1 MDLFI
6 KILVCFLAGAGAGLG
21 TGFAGLSAAA
31 VITPLLITFL
41 GVDTYTAVGIA
52 LASDVLASVIS
63 AYTYKKHGN
72 TDVKNG
78 LILLI
83 AVLSF
88 TIVGSYVASLVSSKV
103 AGNFAIV
110 MTAILGLR
118 FIIFP
123 VKTTKEKSE
132 AVDKKSRIWKSI
144 VFGSL
149 IGFVCGF
156 VGAGGGVLMLVIFT
170 SVLGYDLKTAVGTS
184 VFVMTF
190 TALMGA
196 VSHFAIDGIPDLT
209 ILALCV
215 GFTFIWAR
223 IGARIANKSNA
234 KTLNLVTGILL
245 LTIGIV
251 VMIVNFFF

>member
-1 MDLFI
+1 MNENRTYQGCL
-6 KILVCFLAGAGAGLG
+6 LGMAAGDAMGCVLDTLSWQEIQRSYGRRGL
-21 TGFAGLSAAA
+21 
-31 VITPLLITFL
+31 
-41 GVDTYTAVGIA
+41 
-52 LASDVLASVIS
+52 
-63 AYTYKKHGN
+63 
-72 TDVKNG
+72 
-78 LILLI
+78 
-83 AVLSF
+83 
-88 TIVGSYVASLVSSKV
+88 
-103 AGNFAIV
+103 
-110 MTAILGLR
+110 
-118 FIIFP
+118 
-123 VKTTKEKSE
+123 
-132 AVDKKSRIWKSI
+132 
-144 VFGSL
+144 
-149 IGFVCGF
+149 
-156 VGAGGGVLMLVIFT
+156 
-170 SVLGYDLKTAVGTS
+170 LGYDLKTAVGTS